1 VANMKFHGFEEAAP
15 LPVAYFSLGQVKRD
29 SQVLFVRAGSRTKSI
44 EKIVREIVASVD
56 PAQPVFDVRTMQER
70 VEETWTA
77 HRLLTFLL
85 GIFSLLA
92 LALATVGLYG
102 VIAYTALRRL
112 REIGVRIALGAQ
124 RADIR
129 ALILG
134 HGLRLLGAGLLIGAA
149 GALAGS
155 RLLRSF

>member
-1 VANMKFHGFEEAAP
+1 
-15 LPVAYFSLGQVKRD
+15 
-29 SQVLFVRAGSRTKSI
+29 
-44 EKIVREIVASVD
+44 
-56 PAQPVFDVRTMQER
+56 

-92 LALATVGLYG
+92 LALATIGLYG

-112 REIGVRIALGAQ
+112 REIGVRFALGAQ

-129 ALILG
+129 ALILW
-134 HGLRLLGAGLLIGAA
+134 HGLRLLGAGLLVGAA
-149 GALAGS
+149 GALACS
-155 RLLRSF
+155 RLLRNFLFGVNALDPSIYLTVGVLLALAALFASWLPARRASRLDPAITLRAE